1 MISEAEALQRI
12 LAIVQPGPVEQ
23 LPLASALNRF
33 AVEDVLAGVPN
44 PPFDNSSMDGYALHA
59 ADTHSATPLLVT
71 GEQPAGLDRHL
82 TLTPGSASRIF
93 TGAPLPSGAD
103 AVIMQE
109 DVEILQDGDVK
120 SVRCRE
126 PVAPGENIR
135 RTGADLCRG
144 QRILSKGDRFTAGRI
159 GLLASQGM
167 DSVEAPEMPRVAVL
181 STGDELTA
189 PGTALRSGQLY
200 NSNGPMLCALLAGV
214 GITSITVSHCG
225 DDYAATEQ
233 TLARLMESHDFL
245 IIAGGVSVGEHD
257 QIKPALQH
265 LGIDPELW
273 RVKMRPG
280 KPFLF
285 CHREQPR
292 PLYIFGLPGNP
303 VSSFVTFQVFVRPAL
318 MKWLGASADETGPQ
332 TSLAELIAPISN
344 PGDRPHYI
352 RGRVTGGKF
361 APLGMQQS
369 HAIFGLSQANA
380 LLRLD
385 AGESLIAGAIRQVVV
400 V

>member
-1 MISEAEALQRI
+1 
-12 LAIVQPGPVEQ
+12 VEQ

-44 PPFDNSSMDGYALHA
+44 PPFHNSSMDGYALRA
-59 ADTHSATPLLVT
+59 ADSQGTAPLPVT

-82 TLTPGSASRIF
+82 VLTPGSAIRIF

-109 DVEILQDGDVK
+109 DVDVLQDGELK
-120 SVRCRE
+120 SIRCRE
-126 PVAPGENIR
+126 PVDPGENIR

-181 STGDELTA
+181 STGDELAA
-189 PGTALRSGQLY
+189 PGTALRSGQIY
-200 NSNGPMLCALLAGV
+200 NSNGPMLCALLAGAGV
-214 GITSITVSHCG
+214 TNVTLAHCG
-225 DDYAATEQ
+225 DDYADTEKA
-233 TLARLMESHDFL
+233 LARLMESHDFL
-245 IIAGGVSVGEHD
+245 LIAGGVSVGEHD

-273 RVKMRPG
+273 RVKVRPG

-285 CHREQPR
+285 CHRQQPR

-318 MKWLGASADETGPQ
+318 MKWLGASVDETGPQ
-332 TSLAELIAPISN
+332 TSLAEVTAEISN

-361 APLGMQQS
+361 TPLGMQQS

-380 LLRLD
+380 LLRLE
-385 AGESLIAGAIRQVVV
+385 AEESLSAGTIRQVLVI
-400 V
+400 